1 MAGILEY
8 SSDRT
13 SNTTINGIGIAGSDS
28 VKHGN
33 DAIQQ
38 LMADLRTAVTK
49 ITDKGAGS
57 YTAVKADHNQCW
69 RVTGTATINLTA
81 AATLTAGWCLWVMA
95 DGATATIDPA
105 GSEKIN
111 GGDTLA
117 LTDGNAALIFCTATD
132 FRAIIFNAAFDASAL
147 LPKSGGVMT
156 GGLDFG
162 TSVASSPTDLTRHI
176 ALYTAQYGFTVT
188 ASNLNYVSSHS
199 HSFYSGANLRGKLD
213 NAGNWTISG
222 KATVGAGPSADL
234 DVATKKYVDD
244 EIAANE
250 VTSGAITS
258 ALGYTPA
265 GFYTGSTVDNT
276 NYPVGQV
283 LACNLPTETTRNAS
297 VTPRLGSASSEFTAA
312 SGTVVSGTWRTKGK
326 ITTGMYII
334 QRVA

>member
-13 SNTTINGIGIAGSDS
+13 SNTTINGIGITGSDT

-132 FRAIIFNAAFDASAL
+132 FRAIIFNAAFGATEVGDALLTAANKAAGRSAIDALGPDETPDKAFRRGNILGTVSQVGGVPTGALIEYGSNANGEYVRFANGTQICVKRMSFPGAVDTATGSLFFSSAKDLGSWPAAFVASPYRSAL
-147 LPKSGGVMT
+147 QRGAV
-156 GGLDFG
+156 GL
-162 TSVASSPTDLTRHI
+162 
-176 ALYTAQYGFTVT
+176 
-188 ASNLNYVSSHS
+188 
-199 HSFYSGANLRGKLD
+199 YSG
-213 NAGNWTISG
+213 NA
-222 KATVGAGPSADL
+222 
-234 DVATKKYVDD
+234 
-244 EIAANE
+244 
-250 VTSGAITS
+250 
-258 ALGYTPA
+258 
-265 GFYTGSTVDNT
+265 
-276 NYPVGQV
+276 
-283 LACNLPTETTRNAS
+283 PTETSAGAIIYWRPTS
-297 VTPRLGSASSEFTAA
+297 TPSIGDPD
-312 SGTVVSGTWRTKGK
+312 VD
-326 ITTGMYII
+326 II
-334 QRVA
+334 GIGRWF

>member
-111 GGDTLA
+111 GGDTRA
-117 LTDGNAALIFCTATD
+117 LTNGNAGRVVCAAIDL
-132 FRAIIFNAAFDASAL
+132 RAI
-147 LPKSGGVMT
+147 
-156 GGLDFG
+156 
-162 TSVASSPTDLTRHI
+162 
-176 ALYTAQYGFTVT
+176 TV
-188 ASNLNYVSSHS
+188 
-199 HSFYSGANLRGKLD
+199 
-213 NAGNWTISG
+213 
-222 KATVGAGPSADL
+222 
-234 DVATKKYVDD
+234 
-244 EIAANE
+244 
-250 VTSGAITS
+250 
-258 ALGYTPA
+258 
-265 GFYTGSTVDNT
+265 
-276 NYPVGQV
+276 
-283 LACNLPTETTRNAS
+283 
-297 VTPRLGSASSEFTAA
+297 
-312 SGTVVSGTWRTKGK
+312 
-326 ITTGMYII
+326 
-334 QRVA
+334 